1 MKNIIK
7 ILTAIF
13 GILSGIA
20 LICLDI
26 SIMAN
31 YSNSDADIIA
41 KRIILII
48 IGVVIIITS
57 ILILLFE
64 KEICFITI
72 ICACGYYRFVDTI
85 AIVKVPTVTNLMIAI
100 LMLVAIIAI
109 VYSLFNFKYK
119 LVGRFIG
126 CVLLGLSYLYIL
138 IDFIANSVSLYVTI
152 CSVFY
157 ILFFVLTTI
166 TYLLFS
172 IKYYI
177 DAKYGIEENTNDS
190 KE

>member
-72 ICACGYYRFVDTI
+72 ICACGYYRFFDTI